1 MREAASKMGSDRN
14 AARALFEQAR
24 AMFPEYGGDDG
35 PSWYLA
41 EMARAANDTTRA
53 LSMVEQVTS
62 RNETA
67 WEANMME
74 ADLREA
80 RGDKSGAIR
89 ALDRLNWIWPYDPT
103 VHVRMATLSAAQ
115 GDRARAVLE
124 RRAII
129 AMGPTDL
136 LDARYEL
143 ARALR
148 DAGDIAGARREL
160 LQVLE
165 EAPSFEKAQALLLEL
180 RGK

>member
-1 MREAASKMGSDRN
+1 
-14 AARALFEQAR
+14 
-24 AMFPEYGGDDG
+24 
-35 PSWYLA
+35 
-41 EMARAANDTTRA
+41 MARAANDTTRA
-53 LSMVEQVTS
+53 LTFVEYVTS

-80 RGDKSGAIR
+80 RGDKTGAIR
-89 ALDRLNWIWPYDPT
+89 ALDRLNWIWPYDPL
-103 VHVRMATLSAAQ
+103 VHVRLATLSAAQ

-180 RGK
+180 RRK

>member
-1 MREAASKMGSDRN
+1 
-14 AARALFEQAR
+14 
-24 AMFPEYGGDDG
+24 
-35 PSWYLA
+35 
-41 EMARAANDTTRA
+41 MAITIPIKANMAVAANDTSRA
-53 LSMVEQVTS
+53 LTLLAQITS

-67 WEANMME
+67 WEANLME

-80 RGDKSGAIR
+80 RRDAAGAIR
-89 ALDRLNWIWPYDPT
+89 ALDRLNWIWPYDAT
-103 VHVRMATLSAAQ
+103 VHARLATLAAAQ
-115 GDRARAVLE
+115 GDRARGVLE

-136 LDARYEL
+136 LEARYEL

-148 DAGDIAGARREL
+148 DAGDVAAARREL

-165 EAPSFEKAQALLLEL
+165 AAPSFEKAQALLLEL

>member
-1 MREAASKMGSDRN
+1 M
-14 AARALFEQAR
+14 FERAR

-35 PSWYLA
+35 PAWYLA
-41 EMARAANDTTRA
+41 QVAESVGDTTLA
-53 LSMVEQVTS
+53 LSMLEQITS

-67 WEANMME
+67 WEANMLE

-80 RGDKSGAIR
+80 RGDKAGAIR
-89 ALDRLNWIWPYDPT
+89 ALDRLNWIWPYDPM
-103 VHVRMATLSAAQ
+103 VHVRIATLSAAQ

-129 AMGPTDL
+129 AIGPTDL
-136 LDARYEL
+136 LEARYEL

-148 DAGDIAGARREL
+148 DAGEIAAARREL

-165 EAPSFEKAQALLLEL
+165 AAPSFEKAQALLLEL